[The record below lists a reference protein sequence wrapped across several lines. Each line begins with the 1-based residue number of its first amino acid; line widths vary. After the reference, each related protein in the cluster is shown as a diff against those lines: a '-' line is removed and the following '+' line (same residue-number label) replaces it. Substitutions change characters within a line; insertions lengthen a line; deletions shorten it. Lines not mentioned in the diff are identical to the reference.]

1 MRAHLKGRP
10 HTVPAWLRDAE
21 TMGAV
26 PQSLLAG
33 KPLTSEEK
41 ANGYDRLVLPDL
53 RWGASDRATVR
64 ALHKVGVRS
73 TCYIS
78 FSIRIVPPPPQR
90 KGGSWILPSD
100 EERQRIAKGSFLAGQ
115 PELAIYDR
123 RGVRQRSI
131 FADQTSPY
139 RIEVCPN
146 TRGVVEALEKEVRR
160 IMERGT
166 DALFIDHVFGISK
179 CYGEELDI
187 HEHLYHEEDIRGIPE
202 EQLRFAPG
210 TDAPNDDPLS
220 NFAYAMLLKRMH
232 KVVQEYG
239 KDKVLIGNTTFWP
252 FKYAKERKKSVLFQ
266 PVIHRRV
273 PELFWRYIDCG
284 MVESYMLVPK
294 MFTSPTSNSSVT
306 VTWQTYADWAREAV
320 IPEHYIELGR
330 RLIALPYAG
339 RSVKKADLF
348 FAFAAAKLDNMI
360 WMGHNVRSS
369 GRFCTFRLGRPTDVK
384 RKRGAVQWRTCER
397 GLVALNPSGRAAA
410 TSVPTAW
417 PALKD
422 VYSGKTVS
430 ADRGRLSVHLPA
442 KSGRVFLA

>member
-1 MRAHLKGRP
+1 MI
-10 HTVPAWLRDAE
+10 
-21 TMGAV
+21 GAV
-26 PQSLLAG
+26 PESRLAG
-33 KPLTSEEK
+33 KPLTRKEK
-41 ANGYDRLVLPDL
+41 AEGYDGLLLPDL
-53 RWGASDRATVR
+53 RWAASDRASVR
-64 ALHKVGVRS
+64 ALRKIGVRS
-73 TCYIS
+73 VCYIS
-78 FSIRIVPPPPQR
+78 FSIRIIPPSPRP
-90 KGGSWILPSD
+90 KGKRSKLSGD
-100 EERQRIAKGSFLAGQ
+100 EEQRRIWWKDSFLAKQ
-115 PELAIYDR
+115 PELAIYDS
-123 RGVRQRSI
+123 RGVRQRCI
-131 FADQTSPY
+131 FADQKNPF

-166 DALFIDHVFGISK
+166 DAVFIDHVFGISK
-179 CYGEELDI
+179 CHGEELDI
-187 HEHLYHEEDIRGIPE
+187 HEHLYHEEDIRGIPVA
-202 EQLRFAPG
+202 QLRFAPG

-220 NFAYAMLLKRMH
+220 NFAYAMLLKRMR

-252 FKYAKERKKSVLFQ
+252 FKYAKEGKKFILFQ
-266 PVIHRRV
+266 PVIHRSV
-273 PELFWRYIDCG
+273 PGLFWRYLDCG

-294 MFTSPTSNSSVT
+294 RFTSPTSKSRAT

-339 RSVKKADLF
+339 RSAKKDDLF

-360 WMGHNVRSS
+360 WMGNDVRSS

-384 RKRGAVQWRTCER
+384 RKRGAVQWRTYEH

-410 TSVPTAW
+410 ASVPAAW

-430 ADRGRLSVHLPA
+430 ADRSRLSVHLPA
-442 KSGRVFLA
+442 KSGRVFLARPSNTRAPRLRR